1 MAISFMTALDKA
13 ALQLYHYVAIVIA
26 GMGLFTDAYSLFSIV
41 PVTYLIGRIYYNP
54 DDGKPGTVPIALR
67 AAVVASALAGTVI
80 GQLLF
85 GFLGDRLGRKKVFG
99 TTLLIIVLSS
109 FNCGFSIGRTANY
122 VIVSLCFFRF
132 FLGVGIGGDYPLSA
146 IIMSEFANTER
157 RGALVA
163 GVFSMQGFG
172 ILFSALVTMIICHVF
187 EVVQPSGKDPIF
199 PHPPPSADLAWRL
212 ILMIGT
218 IPAVLTFYS
227 RMAMPETPRYTALV
241 EGDMERAI
249 VEARRVLEI
258 DTDLLS
264 DVEDHGANMMPPPDQ
279 YSFFSKKFFKRHGS
293 DLAACAISWF
303 LLDVVFYSTTLF
315 QSWIYKSVLKPPE
328 HVNVFTEAFNLAK
341 FQAVFSI
348 AAIIPGY
355 FAAIMTIDRVGR
367 REIQMI
373 GFLIMAIV
381 LFCMVLSYNA
391 MVENNRIHFPYLIM
405 YALIFFFANF
415 GPNTTTFVLPAELFP
430 ARFRTTCHGIAG
442 AAGKVGAII
451 GSIGL
456 LWSSETGLDDQNDRV
471 PGSGMKYILIGLTA
485 ICFVGVVHTFS
496 FTPRSTVAVPLEEHE
511 D

>member
-1 MAISFMTALDKA
+1 MRALDKA

-54 DDGKPGTVPIALR
+54 QDGKPGTVPTALR
-67 AAVVASALAGTVI
+67 AAVVASALVGTVV

-85 GFLGDRLGRKKVFG
+85 GFLGDRIGRKKVYG
-99 TTLLIIVLSS
+99 VTLLIIVLSS

-122 VIVSLCFFRF
+122 VIASLCFFRF

-146 IIMSEFANTER
+146 VIMSEFANTER

-172 ILFSALVTMIICHVF
+172 ILVSALVAMVVCRIF
-187 EVVQPSGKDPIF
+187 EVAQPSGKNAIL
-199 PHPPPSADLAWRL
+199 PHPPPSADLAWRI

-218 IPAVLTFYS
+218 IPAIFTFYS

-241 EGDMERAI
+241 QGDMERAM
-249 VEARRVLEI
+249 VEARMVLDI
-258 DTDLLS
+258 DIDELTNVTTPGRSIPS
-264 DVEDHGANMMPPPDQ
+264 DQYGIFSKRFLKRHGAN
-279 YSFFSKKFFKRHGS
+279 
-293 DLAACAISWF
+293 LAACSISWF

-315 QSWIYKSVLKPPE
+315 QSWIYKSALKPPE
-328 HVNVFTEAFNLAK
+328 HVTAFTEAFNLAK
-341 FQAVFSI
+341 FQAIFSVT
-348 AAIIPGY
+348 AIIPGY
-355 FAAIMTIDRVGR
+355 SAAIMTIDHLGR
-367 REIQMI
+367 RVIQMMS
-373 GFLIMAIV
+373 FLIMAIV
-381 LFCMVLSYNA
+381 LLCMVLSYNTMVQDNYIHFNYLFMYA
-391 MVENNRIHFPYLIM
+391 MV
-405 YALIFFFANF
+405 FFFANC

-442 AAGKVGAII
+442 AAGKIGAII

-456 LWSSETGLDDQNDRV
+456 FWCSETGYDDRHNRV
-471 PGSGMKYILIGLTA
+471 PGSCMKYILIGLSA
-485 ICFVGVVHTFS
+485 VCFVGVVHTYY
-496 FTPRSTVAVPLEEHE
+496 FTPGWTVGMPLEERE